1 MATIRDVAEKAN
13 VSVATVS
20 YVINGI
26 GKVSKEKR
34 KMVLEAIEKLNYNP
48 NLNARALSKGESK
61 LIGILLPLVE
71 KDDEVAALIGSNPF
85 YMEFIAGVECV
96 LQNKGYDIVL
106 ANSYNSED
114 FKKWLTS
121 RSLDGI
127 IIFGSTPK
135 NMYNIIEE
143 LQIPCCLVDGD
154 VNYGKLSVNIDDEL
168 GEYLATKHLIDLGHT
183 RIGFLCSS
191 LAKSNVN
198 RNRYEGY
205 VKALKEAGLK
215 VNEEYIFED
224 EVSFEAGIRI
234 ARKIINKKLD
244 ITGVVCTSDIL
255 AIGVIKA
262 YNDMKISIPSSL
274 SVVGFDDIKMS
285 SYITPTLTTIKQD
298 VALKGRKA
306 TEILLANL
314 DNKTTNRIIL
324 IPSLIVRES
333 TSTYFKET
341 NYGKNSN

>member
-1 MATIRDVAEKAN
+1 MKKIGIKDIAKYCN

-20 YVINGI
+20 YVINGV

-34 KMVLEAIEKLNYNP
+34 KIVLDAIEKLNYNP

-61 LIGILLPLVE
+61 LIAVLLPLVE
-71 KDDEVAALIGSNPF
+71 KEDEVAGLIGSNPF

-96 LQNKGYDIVL
+96 LQSKGYDIVL
-106 ANSYNSED
+106 ANSSVGEG

-127 IIFGSTPK
+127 IVFGSTSK
-135 NMYNIIEE
+135 SMYEDIEE
-143 LQIPCCLVDGD
+143 LQIPCCFVDGD
-154 VNYGKLSVNIDDEL
+154 VDYGKLSVNIDDEQ

-183 RIGFLCSS
+183 KIGFLCSS

-198 RNRYEGY
+198 RNRYQGY
-205 VKALKEAGLK
+205 IKALNEAGIEL
-215 VNEEYIFED
+215 NENYIFED
-224 EVSFEAGIRI
+224 EVSFEAGVRI
-234 ARKIINKKLD
+234 ARKIINQKLD

-262 YNDMKISIPSSL
+262 YNDMKINIPSSL

-285 SYITPTLTTIKQD
+285 SYITPTLTTVKQD

-306 TEILLANL
+306 TEMLLANL
-314 DNKTTNRIIL
+314 NNKTTNRIIL
-324 IPSLIVRES
+324 IPSLIVRDS
-333 TSTYFKET
+333 TKRLYE
-341 NYGKNSN
+341 